1 MWIPGVHY
9 CPIWSTYSFEQEE
22 IFFWPKQTQSPTM
35 ARTRE
40 DRRRL
45 FFFFFFFFQQI
56 GMYLFLLGTYKMDHR
71 YISST
76 LFLYFDALW
85 YDWLSPWQPISSGYF
100 FIHLNLSVV
109 QPSWEAM
116 KGAATPCIF
125 PSLWYGIC
133 YVGTTSVCFV
143 AFSIYNNFCRSFI
156 KNLNNS
162 FIYFW
167 ISKNECMNRNS
178 KTVRW
183 TLICTYK

>member
-1 MWIPGVHY
+1 M
-9 CPIWSTYSFEQEE
+9 
-22 IFFWPKQTQSPTM
+22 
-35 ARTRE
+35 
-40 DRRRL
+40 
-45 FFFFFFFFQQI
+45 
-56 GMYLFLLGTYKMDHR
+56 LGTYKMDHR

-76 LFLYFDALW
+76 LFFYFDGLW

-109 QPSWEAM
+109 QPSWEVM
-116 KGAATPCIF
+116 RGAATPCIF

-143 AFSIYNNFCRSFI
+143 AFSNYKNFYRSFI

-167 ISKNECMNRNS
+167 ISKNECVNRNS